1 MIINIYV
8 NKYLCKWKYLC
19 IWKMT
24 SNTFSICTVKHPP
37 PLHESALNNCLSV
50 FCNPCCVP
58 RWCWWPSR
66 RCWASP
72 PYVCTPWGRR
82 PPRGW
87 FLDRRYV
94 QRPPFITHGVS
105 KDESGL
111 SVSHPGSASIPTAQ
125 RLHPGAAVC
134 QSWVCTREA
143 GCCRERGN
151 HSKRN
156 HNATLPGCEG
166 IASSTYVLVC
176 L

>member
-94 QRPPFITHGVS
+94 SALPSSHTVWVKMRVGCRCHTLVLPLSPQLNVYTPVQPSARVEFAPEKPGVV
-105 KDESGL
+105 ESGVTTARETITPL
-111 SVSHPGSASIPTAQ
+111 YLAVKVSHL
-125 RLHPGAAVC
+125 LHTC
-134 QSWVCTREA
+134 
-143 GCCRERGN
+143 
-151 HSKRN
+151 
-156 HNATLPGCEG
+156 
-166 IASSTYVLVC
+166 
-176 L
+176 